1 MCVIYVSHESR
12 KADTGDFGWRI
23 YCRIYAVLCR
33 NAADNNEFREQ
44 RFTMLKASNLKKG
57 NVVTINQQ
65 IYMVKHIDVKT
76 PSARGA
82 LTLYKVRLMNVQNGQ
97 KLDQSFKGNDMLED
111 VELSRRPVQ
120 YIFKEGNL
128 YTFMDTEDYNQYTLG
143 EETIEDQSV
152 WLIDNLEGITALLS
166 DGRIISIELPQTIQ
180 LDITDTSP
188 AIKGATVTGRTKSA
202 TLSNGVVVQV
212 PEYMAAGERV
222 KVNTETG
229 KFMSRA

>member
-1 MCVIYVSHESR
+1 
-12 KADTGDFGWRI
+12 
-23 YCRIYAVLCR
+23 
-33 NAADNNEFREQ
+33 
-44 RFTMLKASNLKKG
+44 MLKASNLKKG
-57 NVVTINQQ
+57 HIVTINRQLF
-65 IYMVKHIDVKT
+65 MVRHIDVKT

-97 KLDQSFKGNDMLED
+97 KLDQSFKGNDVLED

-120 YIFKEGNL
+120 YIFKDGNL
-128 YTFMDTEDYNQYTLG
+128 YTFMDTEDYNQYVLS
-143 EETIEDQSV
+143 EETLEDQAV

-166 DGRIISIELPQTIQ
+166 DGRIISIELPQSIH
-180 LDITDTSP
+180 LEITDTSP

-212 PEYMAAGERV
+212 PEYMESGERV

-229 KFMSRA
+229 KFMARA

>member
-1 MCVIYVSHESR
+1 
-12 KADTGDFGWRI
+12 
-23 YCRIYAVLCR
+23 
-33 NAADNNEFREQ
+33 
-44 RFTMLKASNLKKG
+44 MLKASNLKKG

-65 IYMVKHIDVKT
+65 IYMVRHIDVKT

-111 VELSRRPVQ
+111 TELSRRPVQ

-128 YTFMDTEDYNQYTLG
+128 YTFMDTEDFNQYTLG
-143 EETIEDQSV
+143 EETLEEQAV
-152 WLIDNLEGITALLS
+152 WLTDNLEGITALLS
-166 DGRIISIELPQTIQ
+166 DGRIISIELPQSIQ
-180 LDITDTSP
+180 LEITDTSP

-212 PEYMAAGERV
+212 PEYMETGERV
-222 KVNTETG
+222 KVNTESG

>member
-1 MCVIYVSHESR
+1 
-12 KADTGDFGWRI
+12 
-23 YCRIYAVLCR
+23 
-33 NAADNNEFREQ
+33 
-44 RFTMLKASNLKKG
+44 MLKASNLKKG
-57 NVVTINQQ
+57 HVVSINQQ
-65 IYMVKHIDVKT
+65 LFMVKHIDVKT

-97 KLDQSFKGNDMLED
+97 KLDQSFKGNDVLED

-120 YIFKEGNL
+120 YIFKDSNL
-128 YTFMDTEDYNQYTLG
+128 YTFMDTEDYNQYMLS
-143 EETIEDQSV
+143 EETLDDQTV
-152 WLIDNLEGITALLS
+152 WLIDNLEGITALLN
-166 DGRIISIELPQTIQ
+166 DGKIISIELPQTI
-180 LDITDTSP
+180 LLEITDTSP

-212 PEYMAAGERV
+212 PEYMETGERV